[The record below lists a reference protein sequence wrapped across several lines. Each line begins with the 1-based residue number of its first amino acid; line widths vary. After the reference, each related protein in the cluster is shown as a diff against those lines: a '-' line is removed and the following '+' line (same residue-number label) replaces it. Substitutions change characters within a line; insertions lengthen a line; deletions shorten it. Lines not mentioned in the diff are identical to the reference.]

1 MSEIKKLS
9 IRSTLWEDPIQIV
22 GINDVVLNKLNVKGK
37 YVLKYDL
44 TNYAIK
50 YDGGGFWLYI
60 DDLEGYFEFD
70 NGIGFLQIIFKDAE
84 QERLYDRIW
93 NQIIDNIDNNK
104 TIKDTKKVRLNSDDL
119 PLGLKFEIKNITIV
133 INAVVKKNDVYYP
146 QISLNN
152 YTYKVQKC

>member
-9 IRSTLWEDPIQIV
+9 IHITLWEDPIEIV

-37 YVLKYDL
+37 YDL
-44 TNYAIK
+44 TEYAIK

-70 NGIGFLQIIFKDAE
+70 NGIGFLQIIFKDAG

-93 NQIIDNIDNNK
+93 DQIIDNIDNNK
-104 TIKDTKKVRLNSDDL
+104 TINDIKKID
-119 PLGLKFEIKNITIV
+119 
-133 INAVVKKNDVYYP
+133 
-146 QISLNN
+146 
-152 YTYKVQKC
+152 

>member
-1 MSEIKKLS
+1 MSIP
-9 IRSTLWEDPIQIV
+9 STLREDPIEVV
-22 GINDVVLNKLNVKGK
+22 GINDVVSNKLNVKGK

-44 TNYAIK
+44 TDYAIK

-70 NGIGFLQIIFKDAE
+70 NDIRFLQIIFKNAG
-84 QERLYDRIW
+84 QERLFDRIW
-93 NQIIDNIDNNK
+93 DQIIDNIDNNK
-104 TIKDTKKVRLNSDDL
+104 TIKDIKKIRLNSDEL

-133 INAVVKKNDVYYP
+133 IKAVVKKNDVYYP

-152 YTYKVQKC
+152 CTYKV

>member
-9 IRSTLWEDPIQIV
+9 IHSTLWEDPIETV
-22 GINDVVLNKLNVKGK
+22 GINDVVLNKLNAKGK

-44 TNYAIK
+44 TDYAIK

-60 DDLEGYFEFD
+60 DDLEGYFQFD
-70 NGIGFLQIIFKDAE
+70 NGIGFLQIIFKDAD

-93 NQIIDNIDNNK
+93 DQIIDNIDNNK
-104 TIKDTKKVRLNSDDL
+104 TIKDIKEIRLNSDEL
-119 PLGLKFEIKNITIV
+119 PLGLKFEIKNITVV
-133 INAVVKKNDVYYP
+133 IKGVVKKKDVYYP

-152 YTYKVQKC
+152 CTYEV

>member
-9 IRSTLWEDPIQIV
+9 IHSTLWEDHIEIV

-44 TNYAIK
+44 IDYAIM
-50 YDGGGFWLYI
+50 YDGGGFWFYI

-70 NGIGFLQIIFKDAE
+70 NGIGFLQIIFKDAG

-104 TIKDTKKVRLNSDDL
+104 TRKDIKKIRLNSDEL
-119 PLGLKFEIKNITIV
+119 PLGLKFEIKSITI
-133 INAVVKKNDVYYP
+133 IIKAVVKK
-146 QISLNN
+146 
-152 YTYKVQKC
+152 K

>member
-9 IRSTLWEDPIQIV
+9 IHSTLWEDPIEIV
-22 GINDVVLNKLNVKGK
+22 GMNDVVLNKLNVKGK
-37 YVLKYDL
+37 YIPKYDL
-44 TNYAIK
+44 TDYAIK

-60 DDLEGYFEFD
+60 DDLEGYFKFD
-70 NGIGFLQIIFKDAE
+70 SGIGFLQIIFKDAE

-104 TIKDTKKVRLNSDDL
+104 TIKDIKKIRLNSDDL

-133 INAVVKKNDVYYP
+133 IKAVVKKMMY
-146 QISLNN
+146 IIL
-152 YTYKVQKC
+152 KFL